1 MKDFTN
7 KNVNANYR
15 KGAQTYVGSLWFYD
29 KEFEYKAKAVNSTIK
44 LGRIAYS
51 EIKSI
56 KNVNTFGIVPNG
68 ILIELKNNTQY
79 NYVVNNRKDIVEFL
93 KSKIK

>member
-7 KNVNANYR
+7 KHVNANYR

-44 LGRIAYS
+44 LGRTAYA

-56 KNVNTFGIVPNG
+56 KNVNTLGIVPNG
-68 ILIELKNNTQY
+68 IIIELKNKTQY
-79 NYVVNNRKDIVEFL
+79 NYIINNRKAVVAFL